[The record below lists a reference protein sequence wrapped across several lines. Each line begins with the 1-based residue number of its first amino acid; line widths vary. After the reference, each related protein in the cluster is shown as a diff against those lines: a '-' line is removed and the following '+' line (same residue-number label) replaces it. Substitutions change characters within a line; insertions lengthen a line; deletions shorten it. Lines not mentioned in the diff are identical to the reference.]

1 MKKYKIGYTTGVFDM
16 FHVGHINLLR
26 RAKEMCNYLIVGVL
40 QDEKVLKDKKKVP
53 VISCED
59 RVEVLK
65 ACRYVDQVEV
75 LPLDYAGIRDAYRLF
90 HFDCQFSGDDH
101 GDEDIWM
108 KEKEYLNSQGADI
121 VFFKYT
127 EKVSSTLLRAQL
139 DEEEK

>member
-1 MKKYKIGYTTGVFDM
+1 M
-16 FHVGHINLLR
+16 
-26 RAKEMCNYLIVGVL
+26 
-40 QDEKVLKDKKKVP
+40 
-53 VISCED
+53 
-59 RVEVLK
+59 
-65 ACRYVDQVEV
+65 